1 MKAMMEEM
9 DGKNLKDR
17 LRAGLTPHGIACF
30 RSDFKTPAEFF
41 DDQPIPNNGLIAYG
55 GCFSNHFL

>member
-1 MKAMMEEM
+1 MEEM

-17 LRAGLTPHGIACF
+17 LRAGLTSHGLASF
-30 RSDFKTPAEFF
+30 RSDFKTPADFF
-41 DDQPIPNNGLIAYG
+41 DDQPIPNNGLITYG